1 MIRARTHWTTRFHL
15 LSLSTFS
22 HKRAHAHTSSH
33 ALLSQTRT
41 HTHIPTATPKP
52 KCPFYNAGSP
62 EINSE
67 RILSKQQYHDYLAK
81 LDIAKL
87 YKTITHVMKSSDTCW
102 PADGPQD
109 NDVASYAGL
118 FGRLAWHCSGTLR
131 IDEDH
136 KKSYGGC
143 EGGRNRFWPEREWR
157 DNDNLDKARAILAK
171 VKNVPEFK
179 DLSWGGK
186 LHLYYASSQHTHA
199 RLPSLART
207 RTHAHTHT
215 HTHTQIS

>member
-1 MIRARTHWTTRFHL
+1 MGN
-15 LSLSTFS
+15 
-22 HKRAHAHTSSH
+22 
-33 ALLSQTRT
+33 
-41 HTHIPTATPKP
+41 PK
-52 KCPFYNAGSP
+52 
-62 EINSE
+62 INSE
-67 RILSKQQYHDYLAK
+67 RILSKQEYHDYLAK
-81 LDIAKL
+81 LDVEKL
-87 YKTITHVMKSSDTCW
+87 YKTITHVMKSSETCW

-157 DNDNLDKARAILAK
+157 DNDNLDQARAILAK

-186 LHLYYASSQHTHA
+186 LHLHYASSQHTHA
-199 RLPSLART
+199 RLHNLARMHT
-207 RTHAHTHT
+207 RTHTHAHTCT
-215 HTHTQIS
+215 HRSHNLCGYGGYTCKWRPGRQILLRTP